1 MGRKDKDHNKDT
13 FQKVIRGLA
22 QRTPS
27 AAERAKDEERERLIK
42 AESDRIAAESRA
54 IAHQLDEQ
62 RRAEL
67 AHQRAEEERRK
78 RQS

>member
-13 FQKVIRGLA
+13 YQKVMRGLA

-27 AAERAKDEERERLIK
+27 AAERAKDEERARLIK
-42 AESDRIAAESRA
+42 AESDRIASESRA
-54 IAHQLDEQ
+54 INRELDEQ
-62 RRAEL
+62 RRAEA
-67 AHQRAEEERRK
+67 AHQRAEEDRRK

>member
-1 MGRKDKDHNKDT
+1 MGKDKNHNKDT

-27 AAERAKDEERERLIK
+27 AAERAKDEERARLIK

-54 IAHQLDEQ
+54 IQLQLEAD
-62 RRAEL
+62 RRAEI
-67 AHQRAEEERRK
+67 AHARAEEERRK
-78 RQS
+78 QRG